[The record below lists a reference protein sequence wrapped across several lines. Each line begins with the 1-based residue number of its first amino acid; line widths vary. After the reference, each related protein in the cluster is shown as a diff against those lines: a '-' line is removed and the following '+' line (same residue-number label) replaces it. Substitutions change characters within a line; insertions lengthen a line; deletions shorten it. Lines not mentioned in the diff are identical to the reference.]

1 MKTPFAREA
10 RNRPLKP
17 ARSVRVRSIAAFSQ
31 CLCVLAANFLLLP
44 AALAQDASVGPFSDL
59 RDGGKRHTASGF
71 VCPAMIGAFERDAVG
86 EAAPASGADFCA
98 DRRSTASTARSGS
111 RRWRVPTTPP
121 RRWRLASSSRRVCT
135 ARRIADGLATLAIK
149 PLPVSIYAR
158 TDETARLED
167 LHYRVV
173 FAGAQFRNC
182 DRGDR
187 RICRSAR
194 HARRRPV
201 PARRLCRC
209 GSRARRQVASR
220 AGALLE

>member
-98 DRRSTASTARSGS
+98 YSAIDGIYGTIRI
-111 RRWRVPTTPP
+111 TPLEGP
-121 RRWRLASSSRRVCT
+121 YNAASSLAPGFVEQEGLH

-158 TDETARLED
+158 TYETARLED

-173 FAGAQFRNC
+173 FAGAQFRNWAIEATVEYA
-182 DRGDR
+182 DPRDTHGEDLFL
-187 RICRSAR
+187 
-194 HARRRPV
+194 HAV
-201 PARRLCRC
+201 YAAAEAEL
-209 GSRARRQVASR
+209 G
-220 AGALLE
+220 GK